1 MRNYVQRLS
10 KRLLRQGLR
19 RGLVEGNDLWLVIG
33 AVALLTRVLTKPY
46 QPNVVVERLKA
57 GEGLEVRHI
66 PNPRRGR
73 SARRDV
79 SPANGS

>member
-10 KRLLRQGLR
+10 KRLLRQGVR
-19 RGLVEGNDLWLVIG
+19 RGLLEGNDVWLAIG
-33 AVALLTRVLTKPY
+33 ALALLARVLTKPY

-66 PNPRRGR
+66 PTPRRGR
-73 SARRDV
+73 SGRRDV
-79 SPANGS
+79 SPASGS